1 MIDAQID
8 LFGTR
13 PVRER
18 IPAHQRHSATSKAAA
33 VAVKPKLNALQA
45 DVLGCIRIL
54 SGATDA
60 EIQAHLHMDPS
71 TERPRR
77 VELVVKGLIRDSGRT
92 RATPSGRQAVVWEA
106 VG

>member
-1 MIDAQID
+1 VHGQID
-8 LFGTR
+8 LFGA
-13 PVRER
+13 PPARER

-60 EIQAHLHMDPS
+60 EIQAYLHMDPS

>member
-1 MIDAQID
+1 MHGQIE
-8 LFGTR
+8 LFGA
-13 PVRER
+13 PPARER
-18 IPAHQRHSATSKAAA
+18 IPPHQRHSATSKAAA
-33 VAVKPKLNALQA
+33 VTIKPKLNPLQSE
-45 DVLGCIRIL
+45 VLSCIRIL

-71 TERPRR
+71 TQRPRR
-77 VELVVKGLIRDSGRT
+77 VELVAKGLVRDSGRT